1 MTMIAIKS
9 IRNVR
14 YKEFDEVWAIVR
26 SMKNPS
32 KYIKHVPDISPSL
45 NLFFK
50 AKRLMKENKW
60 NKQTFNEIYVPQFLQ
75 EMNTQLAYD
84 TLNKIYQIDK
94 TNGKLCLVCFCPDET
109 MCHRSII
116 AGILQGVGCDVHT
129 EINADYRKYYEL
141 HHRIMLDKFGKN

>member
-26 SMKNPS
+26 SMKSPS
-32 KYIKHVPDISPSL
+32 EHIKHVPDISPSL

-50 AKRLMKENKW
+50 AKRLMKENQW
-60 NKQTFNEIYVPQFLQ
+60 NKQTFDKIYVPQFLQ
-75 EMNTQLAYD
+75 EMNTQPAYD
-84 TLNKIYQIDK
+84 ILNKIYQIDK

-129 EINADYRKYYEL
+129 EINNDYRKYYKL
-141 HHRIMLDKFGKN
+141 HREIMLDKFRKN